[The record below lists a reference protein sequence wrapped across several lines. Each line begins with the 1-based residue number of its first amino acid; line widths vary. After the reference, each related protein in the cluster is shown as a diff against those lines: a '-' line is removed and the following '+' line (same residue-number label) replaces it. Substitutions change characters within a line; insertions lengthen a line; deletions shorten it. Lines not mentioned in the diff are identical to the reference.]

1 MTDADWCRENDI
13 SVRTFIT
20 GGSICQKVTT
30 EQIPVANYVHLEIP
44 HPKQCVIPIDIVP
57 EQHTAS

>member
-20 GGSICQKVTT
+20 GGSICQKATT

-44 HPKQCVIPIDIVP
+44 HSK
-57 EQHTAS
+57 